1 MLEAVTMHEYVPS
14 SSRRLMFIMTRLY
27 IPVAGLIITDKR
39 SLLSMLRFLT
49 PSIEYIRKEG
59 GPFQVVLVEFTGNKT
74 GQTSVRLSPSRP
86 YIVSRQWIC
95 AIIHKNQSVIFY
107 YMYSKYHF
115 FSICLYQTYLFYYQI
130 IAFMRIHR

>member
-1 MLEAVTMHEYVPS
+1 MLEVVTMHEYVPS

-27 IPVAGLIITDKR
+27 IPVAAFIITDKR
-39 SLLSMLRFLT
+39 SLLSMLGLIFPL
-49 PSIEYIRKEG
+49 IEYIRYEG
-59 GPFQVVLVEFTGNKT
+59 GPLQVVLVAFTCNET

-95 AIIHKNQSVIFY
+95 AINHKDQSVIFD

-115 FSICLYQTYLFYYQI
+115 FSIYLCKT
-130 IAFMRIHR
+130 